1 MYGGINELMVEEVA
15 DDLHEEGGGRDG
27 GEGQDG
33 GPLKARCWPPAQSQ
47 SNSPA
52 LQKKGSKVSTKATTT
67 PNATTTN
74 HPHRGTNSATRGAK
88 HTARGPGDAEGVH
101 PVTQQAIPH
110 QYHSTTK
117 LADKYAPPG
126 LKIEETTRQG
136 LDR

>member
-1 MYGGINELMVEEVA
+1 MGFVYGGINELMVEEVA

-74 HPHRGTNSATRGAK
+74 HPHRGTNKATKGAK
-88 HTARGPGDAEGVH
+88 PAARGPSNTDSAH
-101 PVTQQAIPH
+101 PATQPATPDH
-110 QYHSTTK
+110 CHKSTK
-117 LADKYAPPG
+117 LADKYAPP
-126 LKIEETTRQG
+126 L
-136 LDR
+136 

>member
-74 HPHRGTNSATRGAK
+74 HPHRGTSKATKGTK
-88 HTARGPGDAEGVH
+88 HAARGPSGTDRGSVNLVQNVKNLENQNWS
-101 PVTQQAIPH
+101 P
-110 QYHSTTK
+110 
-117 LADKYAPPG
+117 LF
-126 LKIEETTRQG
+126 LCKIEF
-136 LDR
+136 